1 MQRPRSALLRR
12 IAELVPDR
20 VRDRWIPALENH
32 VFPILS
38 YIPGPTIKFVLLY
51 VVLQVMVSQSTS
63 VQKAWS
69 ATKRITPRPVHNAV
83 AAVGET
89 SIGGAAWNATLAIRS
104 GADRVFHPVRAVHDA
119 QRERGEE
126 AAEFRTELQ
135 RAVEDALNQPAPP
148 SVDDIM
154 KKVEESTPPP
164 SRIR

>member
-1 MQRPRSALLRR
+1 MQKPRSALLRR
-12 IAELVPDR
+12 IAEMAPPR

-32 VFPILS
+32 VFPTLS
-38 YIPGPTIKFVLLY
+38 HIPGPTIKLVLLY

-69 ATKRITPRPVHNAV
+69 ATKRITPRPVHTAV

-104 GADRVFHPVRAVHDA
+104 GADRIFRPVNEIHDA
-119 QRERGEE
+119 QRERGEQ
-126 AAEFRTELQ
+126 AAEFKTELQ
-135 RAVEDALNQPAPP
+135 RAIEGALDQPPAP